1 MGIIKNQR
9 NQDGKRHGFWE
20 ESDYVLY
27 HDGKL
32 WYKGYWKDDKP
43 HGYWEEYWDF
53 DEVMLYKKFHI

>member
-9 NQDGKRHGFWE
+9 NKDGKRHGYWE
-20 ESDYVLY
+20 ESDY
-27 HDGKL
+27 DGKL

-43 HGYWEEYWDF
+43 HCYWEEYWDF